1 MNDQDLKQ
9 IKKIMHETIDETVM
23 PLMDT
28 VMNTV
33 AEIKTDVA
41 GLKSDV
47 AGLKSDV
54 AGLKSDV
61 AGLKSDVAGL
71 KSDMTELKTKVGV
84 LQTRYPDKAY
94 LDDRINDL
102 LGSIV
107 QGRKQDGARLDKLI
121 AIQQKKKY
129 LTDADVQELERLRT
143 FAPLPV

>member
-47 AGLKSDV
+47 AGLKSD
-54 AGLKSDV
+54 
-61 AGLKSDVAGL
+61 
-71 KSDMTELKTKVGV
+71 MTELKTKVGV

-102 LGSIV
+102 RGIIV

>member
-54 AGLKSDV
+54 AGLKSD
-61 AGLKSDVAGL
+61 
-71 KSDMTELKTKVGV
+71 MTELKTKVGV

-102 LGSIV
+102 RGIIV

>member
-61 AGLKSDVAGL
+61 AGLKSD
-71 KSDMTELKTKVGV
+71 MTELKTKVGV

-102 LGSIV
+102 RGIIV

>member
-47 AGLKSDV
+47 AGLKSD
-54 AGLKSDV
+54 
-61 AGLKSDVAGL
+61 
-71 KSDMTELKTKVGV
+71 MTELKTKVGV

-94 LDDRINDL
+94 LDDRINYL
-102 LGSIV
+102 RGIIV
-107 QGRKQDGARLDKLI
+107 QGRKQDGARLDTLI

>member
-61 AGLKSDVAGL
+61 AGLKSD
-71 KSDMTELKTKVGV
+71 MTELKTKVGV

-102 LGSIV
+102 RGSIV